1 MEMSHVTI
9 KARIAEASDP
19 ADRRRADRLPVAL
32 EARVRVLGSEGVEA
46 RVLNISSTGFMA
58 EVDTLFEVGS
68 RIWLM
73 LPDRERANALVKWT
87 AGSRIGAEFA
97 EPIELDPL
105 DG

>member
-9 KARIAEASDP
+9 KARIADASNPD
-19 ADRRRADRLPVAL
+19 DRRRADRLPVAL

-46 RVLNISSTGFMA
+46 RVLNISNTGFMA

-73 LPDRERANALVKWT
+73 LPNRERANALVKWT

-97 EPIELDPL
+97 EPIELEQL
-105 DG
+105 DV

>member
-9 KARIAEASDP
+9 KARIADASDP
-19 ADRRRADRLPVAL
+19 ADRRRATRLPVAL
-32 EARVRVLGSEGVEA
+32 EARVRELGSEGVEA
-46 RVLNISSTGFMA
+46 RLLNVSTTGFMA

-73 LPDRERANALVKWT
+73 LPNRERASALVKWT

-97 EPIELDPL
+97 EPVSLGQLDI
-105 DG
+105 